1 MRQKT
6 HDSGEAVTQVTPGC
20 SSKRPGNI
28 FPLQHVFIFDL
39 DGFSLTT
46 ATHRPTLDILQRLI
60 AVYEGIIS
68 TSITD

>member
-20 SSKRPGNI
+20 STRPCSI